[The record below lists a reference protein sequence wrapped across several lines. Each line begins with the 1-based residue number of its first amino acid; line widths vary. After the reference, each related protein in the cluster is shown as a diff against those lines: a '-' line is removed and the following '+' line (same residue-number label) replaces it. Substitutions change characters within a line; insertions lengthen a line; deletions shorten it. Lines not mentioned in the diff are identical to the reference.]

1 MSNLTY
7 NNMWVSTQNDIEKLA
22 VHDFEYQASEPQFDK
37 SATQTKI
44 FELYVKYIILANKLD
59 EIYDQMLQP
68 QKRIL
73 VKKLLDA
80 CLGRVCELKQDLVK
94 IEMVE
99 FSYNEEIM
107 TKLKLTPLETETHI
121 PKYFLREREQEL
133 ALRNKTMDEILKRVG
148 IMDEEVIIE
157 RLTEL
162 EAIKIIQMHERA
174 RQGRLRAQ
182 FMKEIRSLKEKGKPE
197 RGKAETGFMAAMKIQ
212 KMWRGYSS
220 RTHTRKKKLEEMI
233 LIGMLPTNQH
243 QSTTGQEAVETI
255 CKQRYKLQD
264 EYQQLTV
271 EALQHFQ
278 NKINKKQ
285 GSAITEEMSDEIRNW
300 IKDFYNRTGKFPEFP
315 SDEAGGSRHLLSR
328 QGTESEMSRSS
339 VLLSK
344 ESKKTAK
351 EGKGKEKGKG
361 DELVIDDGFKKG
373 FKPDESSFLPEIK
386 AGIDE
391 YNYYFNFFWIVF
403 YC

>member
-1 MSNLTY
+1 
-7 NNMWVSTQNDIEKLA
+7 MWVSTQNDIEKLA

-37 SATQTKI
+37 IATQTKV
-44 FELYVKYIILANKLD
+44 FELYVKYIMLGNKLD

-68 QKRIL
+68 QKRVL
-73 VKKLLDA
+73 VKRLLDA

-99 FSYNEEIM
+99 YSYNEEIM
-107 TKLKLTPLETETHI
+107 NKLKLTPLETETHI

-133 ALRNKTMDEILKRVG
+133 ALRTKTMDEILKRVG
-148 IMDEEVIIE
+148 IMDEEVIVE

-162 EAIKIIQMHERA
+162 EAIRIIQMHERA

-197 RGKAETGFMAAMKIQ
+197 RGKAETGLMAAMKIQ
-212 KMWRGYSS
+212 KMWRGYAS
-220 RTHTRKKKLEEMI
+220 RTQTRKKKLEEMI
-233 LIGMLPTNQH
+233 LIGMLPDPH
-243 QSTTGQEAVETI
+243 QNTAGQEVVEI
-255 CKQRYKLQD
+255 VCKQRYKVQD
-264 EYQQLTV
+264 VYQQLTV
-271 EALQHFQ
+271 EALKKFQ
-278 NKINKKQ
+278 DEINKKQ
-285 GSAITEEMSDEIRNW
+285 GSAITEDMADEIRNW
-300 IKDFYNRTGKFPEFP
+300 FRDFYNRTGKFPEFP
-315 SDEAGGSRHLLSR
+315 TEEAGGSRHLLSR

-339 VLLSK
+339 AISSK
-344 ESKKTAK
+344 DSKKTAK
-351 EGKGKEKGKG
+351 DGKGKEKGKG

-391 YNYYFNFFWIVF
+391 YNYHFNFSLNCIFMIVNI
-403 YC
+403 

>member
-1 MSNLTY
+1 
-7 NNMWVSTQNDIEKLA
+7 MWVSTQNDIEKLA
-22 VHDFEYQASEPQFDK
+22 VHDYEYQASEPQFDK

-44 FELYVKYIILANKLD
+44 FELYVKYIILGNKLD

-68 QKRIL
+68 QKRVL

-94 IEMVE
+94 VEMVE

-133 ALRNKTMDEILKRVG
+133 ALRTKTMDEILKRVG
-148 IMDEEVIIE
+148 IMDEEVIVE

-162 EAIKIIQMHERA
+162 EAIRIIQMHERA

-197 RGKAETGFMAAMKIQ
+197 RGKAETGLMAAMKIQ

-220 RTHTRKKKLEEMI
+220 RAQTRKKKLEEMI
-233 LIGMLPTNQH
+233 LIGMLPDPH
-243 QSTTGQEAVETI
+243 QNTTGQEVNENI
-255 CKQRYKLQD
+255 CKQRYKVQD

-271 EALQHFQ
+271 ETLKKFQ
-278 NKINKKQ
+278 DEINNKQ
-285 GSAITEEMSDEIRNW
+285 GSAITEDMADEIRNW
-300 IKDFYNRTGKFPEFP
+300 FRDFYNRTGKFPEFP
-315 SDEAGGSRHLLSR
+315 TEEGGGSRHLLSR

-339 VLLSK
+339 AISSK
-344 ESKKTAK
+344 ESKKIAK

-391 YNYYFNFFWIVF
+391 YNYHFNFLWMAF
-403 YC
+403 YYC